1 MVGPQALTNDD
12 LLWLIGQ
19 KEATLLLVT
28 RQAQA
33 ILAEN
38 ERLTAQNATLTTELT
53 ARDTHDADHRQTL
66 DAPVSSETSA

>member
-1 MVGPQALTNDD
+1 MPTTPTTLTNDD

-33 ILAEN
+33 LLAEN
-38 ERLTAQNATLTTELT
+38 ERLTAQLAALTTTTEPN
-53 ARDTHDADHRQTL
+53 APDHG
-66 DAPVSSETSA
+66 

>member
-1 MVGPQALTNDD
+1 MPTTPTTLTNDD

-33 ILAEN
+33 LLAEN
-38 ERLTAQNATLTTELT
+38 ERLMAQLAALTTTTEPN
-53 ARDTHDADHRQTL
+53 APDHG
-66 DAPVSSETSA
+66 

>member
-1 MVGPQALTNDD
+1 MPTTPTTLTNDD

-33 ILAEN
+33 LLSEN
-38 ERLTAQNATLTTELT
+38 ERLKEEIALLRTPPPMEPNAP
-53 ARDTHDADHRQTL
+53 DHG
-66 DAPVSSETSA
+66 

>member
-1 MVGPQALTNDD
+1 MVGPQTLTNDD

-33 ILAEN
+33 LLAEN
-38 ERLTAQNATLTTELT
+38 EQLKAA
-53 ARDTHDADHRQTL
+53 HP
-66 DAPVSSETSA
+66 APPAEPPA